1 MRKEAGRADSCRRG
15 DHKNDILGQRPEP
28 LRGQCLFTA
37 AVRSL
42 PTSASASIDPTM
54 WNTVKVL
61 KMLLIRLRAV
71 FTRLTASEQSQGHG
85 LSSNFY

>member
-1 MRKEAGRADSCRRG
+1 MRKETGRADSCRRG
-15 DHKNDILGQRPEP
+15 DHKDDILGQRPEP

-42 PTSASASIDPTM
+42 PTSTSIDPTT

-71 FTRLTASEQSQGHG
+71 VTRLVASEQSQGHG
-85 LSSNFY
+85 LPSNFY